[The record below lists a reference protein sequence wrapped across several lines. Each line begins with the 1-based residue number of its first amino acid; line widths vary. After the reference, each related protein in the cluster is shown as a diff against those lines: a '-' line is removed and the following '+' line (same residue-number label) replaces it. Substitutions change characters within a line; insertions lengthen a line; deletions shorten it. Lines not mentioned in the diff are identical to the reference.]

1 MHLPIFIRLTHAL
14 HHMKW
19 KEKAFHKRYH
29 QTLIHMH
36 IWKSMKEKCYHMLWF
51 KPHFPEHKL
60 KGYHI
65 KDIHFKAIV
74 VYFIWEIMKCFVK
87 RHLTLPYDIYKI
99 DLRKISELSFLNSI
113 TMCCLDNEII
123 TCMIRWYELQMSLG
137 KEIATLSH
145 MLILRRQNATGYCTY
160 YFTNLCSVWQKYQ
173 SSSCEQLSLRAWE
186 SRFEPY
192 FLFF

>member
-19 KEKAFHKRYH
+19 KEKVFHKRYH

-36 IWKSMKEKCYHMLWF
+36 IWKSMKDKCYLMLWF
-51 KPHFPEHKL
+51 KPHFPQHKL
-60 KGYHI
+60 IDYHK

-74 VYFIWEIMKCFVK
+74 VYFTWKVIKMLRSYNCSKCN
-87 RHLTLPYDIYKI
+87 LTLLYDIYKI
-99 DLRKISELSFLNSI
+99 DLRMISELSFLNSI
-113 TMCCLDNEII
+113 TVCCLDNEII

-137 KEIATLSH
+137 KEVATLSH

-160 YFTNLCSVWQKYQ
+160 YFTNLWSVWQKYQ
-173 SSSCEQLSLRAWE
+173 SSLCEQLS
-186 SRFEPY
+186 
-192 FLFF
+192 